1 MSKTMDAVKIFQAAE
16 SAIIA
21 WHEKKGDDVYFAT
34 ELANAIVEGWD
45 RMPTAKTPTAH
56 CDNIY
61 NAVIQVLEIKA
72 RLNPT
77 NELLPR
83 DQESFKWIA
92 RMTVKQVWE

>member
-1 MSKTMDAVKIFQAAE
+1 MSKTTDAVKIFQAVE
-16 SAIIA
+16 SSIIA
-21 WHEKKGDDVYFAT
+21 WHEKHGDPLYCAT

-61 NAVIQVLEIKA
+61 NAVMQVLQIKA

-77 NELLPR
+77 DELLPR
-83 DQESFKWIA
+83 DEEAFKWIA
-92 RMTVKQVWE
+92 RMTVKQVWG